1 MSPRSE
7 EFLDGA
13 RRKLTLARVALAAGL
28 PQDAAGAAYYA
39 MLNAARAALSEEN
52 LYAKT
57 HRGVWTQFSA
67 TFVKTGRLDAQL
79 ATRAEK
85 AREAREEADYGVG
98 GANAAEAETMIA
110 HAEAFITAVEGLY
123 G

>member
-13 RRKLTLARVALAAGL
+13 RRKLEAARVMLDAGL
-28 PQDAAGAAYYA
+28 SRDAAGAAYYA

-79 ATRAEK
+79 TTHARK

-98 GANAAEAETMIA
+98 GANAEEAETMIA
-110 HAEAFITAVEGLY
+110 HAEGFLAAVEALFA
-123 G
+123 

>member
-1 MSPRSE
+1 MRPRSA
-7 EFLDGA
+7 EFLDVA
-13 RRKLTLARVALAAGL
+13 RRKLKAARVAFGAGL
-28 PQDAAGAAYYA
+28 SQDAAGAAYYA

-67 TFVKTGRLDAQL
+67 TFVKTGRLDAHL
-79 ATRAEK
+79 AQRAEK

-98 GANAAEAETMIA
+98 GANAEEAETMIA
-110 HAEAFITAVEGLY
+110 HAEGFLAAVEALFD
-123 G
+123 

>member
-7 EFLDGA
+7 EFLEGA
-13 RRKLTLARVALAAGL
+13 RRKLELAQTALAAGL

-39 MLNAARAALSEEN
+39 MLNAARAALSEED

-57 HRGVWTQFSA
+57 HRGVWALFSD
-67 TFVKTGRLDAQL
+67 TFVRTSRLDAQL
-79 ATRAEK
+79 TTRAEK

-98 GANAAEAETMIA
+98 GADAGEAETIIA
-110 HAEAFITAVEGLY
+110 HAEEFVAVVEALY